1 MVMKARSIV
10 SEHLMEGLKMRKR
23 IVLTGGGS
31 TGHVAVNLALI
42 PYLLERGWEVYYIG
56 SKEGIEVSLI
66 NEFNEVTYFPI
77 STGKLRRYM
86 DIKNIKDP
94 FHIMKGFMQSRKIM
108 KEIQPSIIFS
118 KGGFVSVPVILAGA
132 SRKIPIISHES
143 DITPGLANKLSLPF
157 VQKICY
163 TFPEAKNHIPA
174 DKAFFLGPIVRNELR
189 HGDANIG
196 MKMCQFTS
204 RKPGLLVMG
213 GSQGSEAVNQAV
225 RSNLDILVK
234 TFNVIHLCGKGKV
247 DSSIHVNGYA
257 QFEYIN
263 QGLADILAITDIAVS
278 RAGSNS
284 IFEFLC
290 LKIPM
295 ISIPLSKQASRGDQ
309 LLNAESFKKQGFA
322 HVIEEEALTVNRL
335 SETVEAVFKNKQTI
349 IKKMDRFQSEDGLQR
364 LYELID
370 TYQL

>member
-1 MVMKARSIV
+1 MK
-10 SEHLMEGLKMRKR
+10 KR
-23 IVLTGGGS
+23 IILTGGGS

-42 PYLLERGWEVYYIG
+42 PYLLERNWEIYYIG
-56 SKEGIEVSLI
+56 STEGIEVSLI
-66 NEFNEVTYFPI
+66 KEFKNVTYFPI
-77 STGKLRRYM
+77 STGKLRRYI
-86 DIKNIKDP
+86 DIKNFKDP
-94 FHIMKGFMQSRKIM
+94 FNIVKGFMQSRKII
-108 KEIQPSIIFS
+108 KRIQPSIIFS

-174 DKAFFLGPIVRNELR
+174 EKAFFLGPIVRDELR
-189 HGDANIG
+189 EGDSRKG
-196 MKMCQFTS
+196 MEICRFTT

-213 GSQGSEAVNQAV
+213 GSQGSEAINQAV
-225 RSNLDILVK
+225 RSNLNTLVK

-247 DSSIHVNGYA
+247 DSSINMSGYA

-263 QGLADILAITDIAVS
+263 QGLADILAITNIAVS

-284 IFEFLC
+284 IFEFLS

-295 ISIPLSKQASRGDQ
+295 ILIPLTKQASRGDQ
-309 LLNAESFKKQGFA
+309 IMNAESFEKQGFA
-322 HVIEEEALTVNRL
+322 HVIEEENL
-335 SETVEAVFKNKQTI
+335 SGSLLAETVETVFQNRQITI
-349 IKKMDRFQSEDGLQR
+349 DKMKKFEGEDGLKR
-364 LYELID
+364 LYELIA

>member
-1 MVMKARSIV
+1 
-10 SEHLMEGLKMRKR
+10 MRNR

-42 PYLLERGWEVYYIG
+42 PYLLEKGWEIYYIG
-56 SKEGIEVSLI
+56 SKDGIEVSLI
-66 NEFNEVTYFPI
+66 KEFKDVTYFPI
-77 STGKLRRYM
+77 STGKLRRYV
-86 DIKNIKDP
+86 DIKNVKDP
-94 FHIMKGFMQSRKIM
+94 FNILKGFMQSRKII

-143 DITPGLANKLSLPF
+143 DITPGLANKLSIPF

-174 DKAFFLGPIVRNELR
+174 EKGVFLGPIVRNELR
-189 HGDANIG
+189 KGNVELG
-196 MKMCQFTS
+196 MKMSEFTS
-204 RKPGLLVMG
+204 KKPGLLIMG
-213 GSQGSEAVNQAV
+213 GSQGSEAINRAV
-225 RSNLDILVK
+225 RSSLNELLK
-234 TFNVIHLCGKGKV
+234 TFNIIHLCGKGKV

-263 QGLADILAITDIAVS
+263 QGLEDILAITDMAVS

-284 IFEFLC
+284 IFEFLY

-295 ISIPLSKQASRGDQ
+295 ILIPLTRQASRGDQ
-309 LLNAESFKKQGFA
+309 LLNAESFEKQGFA
-322 HVIEEEALTVNRL
+322 HVIEEDALMERRL
-335 SETVEAVFKNKQTI
+335 VEAVKVVFKDKQTMM
-349 IKKMDRFQSEDGLQR
+349 KKMNRFQSEDGLQH
-364 LYELID
+364 LYELIENH
-370 TYQL
+370 QL